1 MNASLKYIRNRAP
14 PGAIPGQPLLDT
26 FAELEAKNAAQNLP
40 NPANPAQQAPAESV
54 APPTQEEYQNDMK
67 EMSRDM
73 VLKEQQLEVLIAS
86 LPGLNTSEGEQ
97 VERMK
102 ALEAEL
108 AGLEGERVEAVRE
121 REALVRRVEERIR
134 SVGSMR

>member
-1 MNASLKYIRNRAP
+1 MNASLKYIKFRAP
-14 PGAIPGQPLLDT
+14 PGAIAGQPLLET
-26 FAELEAKNAAQNLP
+26 FAEVEAKNSSAQNP
-40 NPANPAQQAPAESV
+40 SNPSQPPTESI
-54 APPTQEEYQNDMK
+54 APPTQEEYQNDIK

-86 LPGLNTSEGEQ
+86 LPGLNTSESEQ

-121 REALVRRVEERIR
+121 KERLVGRVEERIR
-134 SVGSMR
+134 CVGSMR